1 MVRSSPIARAA
12 AGLVWTAAAWLVVG
26 AGDAQAQREMTPDA
40 PMLRAQPKEDGQG
53 GYRVSP
59 EVPAGRA
66 DVTYQVEGSYRKA
79 DGEEWIYPGMLAANV
94 AAGTSG
100 IEIPAAMVR
109 SIAPPDAQWR
119 FRARVSDPPG
129 PWSEWVEAGAPAAP
143 AEAQNR
149 RVLRTPDA
157 ATTPSTEPVSGG
169 PEAQRGAVVMGPVEA
184 ELPEGTAGRVAV
196 PGETLRQARPDYA
209 ISLDWQFEYDNTAMA
224 WRFRVD
230 NKGKATPDSKPAD
243 WTKIKHTS
251 ATLVISAGVTCP
263 ETKQWKKVASFNVPP
278 LKPGEFALV
287 PENHY
292 RMSDD
297 TVGRGCRFRAE
308 LVGMSDDSNPAN
320 NTMQMITKVA
330 LLPDLVVLRKEG
342 LAEVWVRNQG
352 KAAAGSSLFHYEA
365 CLSEDEFYCTHP
377 NPKNSPKHVFREVV
391 VPPLDPGKSFKAMKS
406 PWEPF
411 GTIPDHV
418 IWRATADFE
427 KAVPESQEGNNVLKG
442 VR

>member
-1 MVRSSPIARAA
+1 MVRLSSIARAV
-12 AGLVWTAAAWLVVG
+12 AGLVWAAAAWLAVG
-26 AGDAQAQREMTPDA
+26 AGDAQAQREVTPDA

-59 EVPAGRA
+59 EAPAGRA

-94 AAGTSG
+94 ASGTSG
-100 IEIPAAMVR
+100 IEVPAAMVK

-119 FRARVSDPPG
+119 FRVRVSDPPG
-129 PWSEWVEAGAPAAP
+129 PWSEWVEAGAQAAP
-143 AEAQNR
+143 AEVQNR
-149 RVLRTPDA
+149 RVLRTPGA
-157 ATTPSTEPVSGG
+157 ATTPATEPVASV
-169 PEAQRGAVVMGPVEA
+169 PATQPGAVATGPVEA
-184 ELPEGTAGRVAV
+184 TLPEGSATRVAV

-230 NKGKATPDSKPAD
+230 NKGKATPESKPVD

-278 LKPGEFALV
+278 LKPGEFALL
-287 PENHY
+287 PPNNY
-292 RMSDD
+292 RMPED
-297 TVGRGCRFRAE
+297 TVGKGCRFRAE

-320 NTMQMITKVA
+320 NTMQMFSKVA
-330 LLPDLVVLRKEG
+330 LLPDLVVTREDDVPG
-342 LAEVWVRNQG
+342 VWVRNFG
-352 KAAAGSSLFHYEA
+352 GAGAGPSLFQYEA
-365 CLSEDEFYCTHP
+365 CLTADEFYCTNP

-391 VPPLDPGKSFKAMKS
+391 VPALDPGKGFKVMKS
-406 PWEPF
+406 PYEPL
-411 GTIPDHV
+411 GGIPDKV

-427 KAVPESQEGNNVLKG
+427 KAVPESKEGNNELKG